1 VFGEEL
7 MLSFVFAVQSECARE
22 VCRSSTSSESSSGDP
37 GVTLVGGLV
46 AEFVLP
52 TFVRDRVAVRLL
64 VLSSAGV
71 GWSGSA
77 VCAVSCSVFVLY
89 LIHMYVRI
97 TIIIHF
103 VIFDFI
109 LLDRANCTLSLSL
122 CYRCMSMYIS
132 PMCDCTV

>member
-1 VFGEEL
+1 
-7 MLSFVFAVQSECARE
+7 
-22 VCRSSTSSESSSGDP
+22 
-37 GVTLVGGLV
+37 V

-77 VCAVSCSVFVLY
+77 VCAVSCSVSVLY

-109 LLDRANCTLSLSL
+109 LLDRANCSLSLSL
-122 CYRCMSMYIS
+122 AIVACLCMIAQCNSKHSSSIVHRCCVQSFIYVDHSAVGLPQLSKLIYY
-132 PMCDCTV
+132 

>member
-1 VFGEEL
+1 
-7 MLSFVFAVQSECARE
+7 M
-22 VCRSSTSSESSSGDP
+22 
-37 GVTLVGGLV
+37 TLVGGLV

-89 LIHMYVRI
+89 FDSHVCTYYYYHSFPYLRLRI
-97 TIIIHF
+97 I
-103 VIFDFI
+103 
-109 LLDRANCTLSLSL
+109 R
-122 CYRCMSMYIS
+122 
-132 PMCDCTV
+132 